1 MKENICS
8 IPVNDMFMPKD
19 GCPMCRM
26 RDMLEERKADYV
38 TGSAMMEPNVR
49 IKTNEQGFCYRH
61 FSMMVKQGKR
71 LSNALILESHLQQI
85 SETLVPPSPGGKPDK
100 KRMAALETMLNDCF
114 ICRDIKENM
123 ENMVRIVHAMWIS
136 EPEFRQLYAEQKF
149 ICLEHFW
156 LLMNVDQK
164 GLGKSLQAFYEE
176 TSRLTGGYL
185 LELKNDI
192 SHFCK
197 MFDYRSAGLSWGN
210 SKDSIERSIEFLTG
224 DRIETSDI
232 PGFADDDEEAGEPTG
247 ENVGIFT

>member
-8 IPVNDMFMPKD
+8 IPVNDVFLPKD

-61 FSMMVKQGKR
+61 FKMMLKQGKR
-71 LSNALILESHLQQI
+71 LSNALILESHLQKI
-85 SETLVPPSPGGKPDK
+85 SEELIPYLPAGKPDK
-100 KRMAALETMLNDCF
+100 KKMAALELLLKDCF

-136 EPEFRQLYAEQKF
+136 EPEFRQLYSEQKF
-149 ICLEHFW
+149 ICLEHFF
-156 LLMNVDQK
+156 LLINIDQK
-164 GLGKSLQAFYEE
+164 GLGKSLHPFYEA
-176 TSRLTGGYL
+176 TSKLTGGYL
-185 LELKNDI
+185 KALREDI

-197 MFDYRSAGLSWGN
+197 MFDYRSANEEWGN
-210 SKDSIERSIEFLTG
+210 SKDSIERSVEFLTG
-224 DRIETSDI
+224 ENISAEETVL
-232 PGFADDDEEAGEPTG
+232 GET
-247 ENVGIFT
+247 E

>member
-8 IPVNDMFMPKD
+8 IPVNDVFLPKD

-85 SETLVPPSPGGKPDK
+85 SEQLLPAAPVGKPDK
-100 KRMAALETMLNDCF
+100 KRMAALEALIKDCF

-149 ICLEHFW
+149 ICLEHFY

-164 GLGKSLQAFYEE
+164 GLGKSLQGFYEA
-176 TSRLTGGYL
+176 TSKLAGGYL
-185 LELKNDI
+185 LQLKDDI
-192 SHFCK
+192 SHFCR
-197 MFDYRSAGLSWGN
+197 MFDYRSANEKWGN
-210 SKDSIERSIEFLTG
+210 SRDSIERSIEFLTG
-224 DRIETSDI
+224 DKIPTDESD
-232 PGFADDDEEAGEPTG
+232 FFEDEADEEY
-247 ENVGIFT
+247 

>member
-8 IPVNDMFMPKD
+8 IPVNDVFLPMD

-26 RDMLEERKADYV
+26 RDMLESRKAEYV

-49 IKTNEQGFCYRH
+49 IKTNEQGFCFRH

-85 SETLVPPSPGGKPDK
+85 SEQLVPPSPGGKPDK
-100 KRMAALETMLNDCF
+100 KRMAALGTMLNDCF

-123 ENMVRIVHAMWIS
+123 DNMVRIVHAMWIS
-136 EPEFRQLYAEQKF
+136 EPEFRELYARQKY
-149 ICLEHFW
+149 ICLEHFY
-156 LLMNVDQK
+156 LLINSDQK
-164 GLGKSLQAFYEE
+164 GLGKTLQPFYEE

-185 LELKNDI
+185 VELKKDI
-192 SHFCK
+192 SHFCS
-197 MFDYRSAGLSWGN
+197 MFDYRNIDGDWGN

-224 DRIETSDI
+224 DKIPVEETEEAS
-232 PGFADDDEEAGEPTG
+232 PDEEIQTEGT
-247 ENVGIFT
+247 F

>member
-8 IPVNDMFMPKD
+8 IPVNDVFLPKD

-26 RDMLEERKADYV
+26 RDMLEARKADYI

-49 IKTNEQGFCYRH
+49 IKTNEQGFCFRH

-85 SETLVPPSPGGKPDK
+85 SEQLVPAAPAGKPDK
-100 KRMAALETMLNDCF
+100 KRMASLEALLKDCF

-136 EPEFRQLYAEQKF
+136 EPEFRQLYSEQKF
-149 ICLEHFW
+149 ICLEHFYQ
-156 LLMNVDQK
+156 LINFDQK
-164 GLGKSLQAFYEE
+164 GLGKSLQTFYEE

-185 LELKNDI
+185 MELKNDI

-197 MFDYRSAGLSWGN
+197 MFDYRSANLSWGN

-224 DRIETSDI
+224 DKIPTEESPSEEDAEADETNNSQ
-232 PGFADDDEEAGEPTG
+232 
-247 ENVGIFT
+247 